1 MSKLFPVKIVA
12 FLLVV
17 SSCRADSCSQ
27 DSVLIDKASEQ
38 LRLSVAAIKTYQC
51 DIEYLFEQPLFDS
64 KTLRKGKLYYKRYN
78 DRSDLRINFLKLKQ
92 DQEKEKPFRE
102 DYIFDSVWLTHID
115 YQLKQAKRYQKA
127 EPNEPVDA
135 FELAAR
141 NFPMIGFSRAEDMEK
156 DFEIKLAQQP
166 KDDQNLFTKLYLKVK
181 KGSVYKDDY
190 TSMEFWID
198 KKSNL
203 PARILAVT
211 TEDDIY
217 RIELTRAKVN
227 KGIDKKI
234 FEIKIPD
241 SFAREEM
248 NLKQDSK

>member
-1 MSKLFPVKIVA
+1 
-12 FLLVV
+12 
-17 SSCRADSCSQ
+17 
-27 DSVLIDKASEQ
+27 
-38 LRLSVAAIKTYQC
+38 
-51 DIEYLFEQPLFDS
+51 
-64 KTLRKGKLYYKRYN
+64 
-78 DRSDLRINFLKLKQ
+78 
-92 DQEKEKPFRE
+92 
-102 DYIFDSVWLTHID
+102 
-115 YQLKQAKRYQKA
+115 
-127 EPNEPVDA
+127 
-135 FELAAR
+135 
-141 NFPMIGFSRAEDMEK
+141 MEK